1 MRKKQIRKKAS
12 TSMMLPTRIYSL
24 EKINE
29 IAEVN
34 NFSLTQMNDNS
45 IYIAVDEDADGFGAF
60 YPIGFSE
67 NYAFELFFP

>member
-1 MRKKQIRKKAS
+1 
-12 TSMMLPTRIYSL
+12 MMLPTRIYSL

-45 IYIAVDEDADGFGAF
+45 IYVAVDEDADGFGAF

-67 NYAFELFFP
+67 NYYFELFFP